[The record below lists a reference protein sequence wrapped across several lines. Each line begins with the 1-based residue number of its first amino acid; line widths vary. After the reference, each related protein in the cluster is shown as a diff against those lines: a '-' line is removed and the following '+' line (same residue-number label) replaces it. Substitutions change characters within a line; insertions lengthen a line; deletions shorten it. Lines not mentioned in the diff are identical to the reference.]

1 MSSKIKILIVDDH
14 EIFRRGLHD
23 SLEEFPEF
31 ILVGEASN
39 GSEAVEMCQHL
50 KPDVVLMD
58 IHMPGGDGIQAV
70 EEIKKL
76 SETHILML
84 TVSEKDQDLVNAVQ
98 AGADGYLLKNTKPDR
113 LRSAINDVV
122 LDRGVVSPEVTKGL
136 LNVVSRS
143 DWSTPELSNREHQV
157 LALMARGFTT
167 AKIAVSL
174 KISEN
179 TAKTYI
185 RRILRKFKAT
195 NRAEAVARASALGLL
210 YSGN

>member
-1 MSSKIKILIVDDH
+1 MSPKIKILIADDH
-14 EIFRRGLHD
+14 EIFRRGLRD

-39 GSEAVEMCQHL
+39 GPEAVEMCQRL
-50 KPDVVLMD
+50 EPDVVLMD
-58 IHMPGGDGIQAV
+58 IHMPDGDGIEAV
-70 EEIKKL
+70 EEIKNNL
-76 SETHILML
+76 ETHVLML

-113 LRSAINDVV
+113 LRAAINDVV

-136 LNVVSRS
+136 LNVISKT
-143 DWSTPELSNREHQV
+143 DWSTPELSDREQQV
-157 LALMARGFTT
+157 LALLARGYTT
-167 AKIAVSL
+167 GQVAVSL

-185 RRILRKFKAT
+185 RRILRKFKAA
-195 NRAEAVARASALGLL
+195 NRAEAVARASALGLI
-210 YSGN
+210 YSGK

>member
-1 MSSKIKILIVDDH
+1 MSPKIKILIADDH
-14 EIFRRGLHD
+14 EIFRRGLRD

-39 GSEAVEMCQHL
+39 GPEAVEKCQRL
-50 KPDVVLMD
+50 EPDVVLMD
-58 IHMPGGDGIQAV
+58 IHMPGGDGIEAV
-70 EEIKKL
+70 EEIKNNL
-76 SETHILML
+76 ETHVLML

-113 LRSAINDVV
+113 LRAAINDVV

-136 LNVVSRS
+136 LNVISKT
-143 DWSTPELSNREHQV
+143 DWSTPELSDREQQV
-157 LALMARGFTT
+157 LALLARGYTT
-167 AKIAVSL
+167 GQVAVSL